1 MDVSVALPRFFPRFG
16 SDYLVNLWYKIQLIS
31 WIWIRSLQCP
41 NIPDPDFK
49 SKILK
54 LGIKQICGDKYKVW
68 YIYYWIG
75 WNLMQS
81 AFSSKTDPYIIL
93 VIDYI
98 YASYPLSPLL
108 LNDSFALIQFPSIFI
123 HNISLSAPYFVCTLK
138 LKQYWLI
145 HKYFHNLLISPIHLI
160 IVFTRNA
167 QEPYLL
173 NVVSNTY
180 NMNYKWMGHSRYIS
194 HNIHIFQDHLESP
207 TNIVGLED
215 QPQLVN
221 KSRRSWATSSI
232 WIELCAP
239 PRLFS

>member
-1 MDVSVALPRFFPRFG
+1 MI
-16 SDYLVNLWYKIQLIS
+16 YLLLNRLEFNAIGILIKNRPIHHTRN
-31 WIWIRSLQCP
+31 WL
-41 NIPDPDFK
+41 
-49 SKILK
+49 
-54 LGIKQICGDKYKVW
+54 
-68 YIYYWIG
+68 
-75 WNLMQS
+75 
-81 AFSSKTDPYIIL
+81 
-93 VIDYI
+93 